1 MKPIEQVEDYFKAGL
16 KNVEYQNYDKAIN
29 DFSESIRLVPN
40 AETYYNRGFVYC
52 KIEKYDKA
60 IDDYTKAIKLK
71 SDLVEAYNNRGCA
84 YFKYEK
90 HDRVIEYFTKAID
103 DFTEAIRLKHDFI
116 EAYINRG
123 CSYFKI
129 FVYDKAIDDYTE
141 AIKLKP
147 DIVEAYINRG
157 SLYLNNENYDKA
169 LEDFTEAIKLKPDAD
184 AYYRRS
190 ILYYNIKDHVKAN
203 NDYAKAKELNPAYA
217 EEPRYRNKVTGLFI
231 IHYSEAIKLNLDNN
245 VIPNETNDMKTKSNV
260 KPKTEIKLESTLS
273 TSEHSKTQI
282 QKNNQPNDEK
292 KFLEKKRLY
301 EYKKMKIFATSIFFL
316 MVVVFILSHI
326 FENQLTLL
334 SYIKAFSEAAMIGAL
349 ADWFAVVAL
358 FRKPLGFPYHT
369 AIIPNNKDKM
379 GESLGRLVQDNFL
392 TPENIMEE
400 FKNIDIAKEGIRLLR
415 EKKERLVQFVYRLIP
430 ELLDHIDKEE
440 VKNAIINKIQKIKF
454 TKVVSDIFELL
465 TKENRH
471 QDLLNLALDEI
482 QNLIFSNKNV
492 IINKI
497 RDYEIDP
504 GKWLPNFHIPKIA
517 AKWIADAIISFL
529 NNEFIDIKNDPF
541 HIIRKK
547 LNNIISK
554 AGKELKENKDL
565 QNNIDEK
572 IRSVILNKT
581 VSKYFDSMWLE
592 LKENIEEDLK
602 SKDSKIKSWIN
613 SGYDQFVEY
622 IEKNK
627 KLSKEIDEDVKEFIK
642 EILIE
647 EKDRIS
653 EMISKKVKDTPKQEI
668 SDLIESYVGK
678 DLQFIRINGTIVG
691 GLVGLLIFLI
701 TKIL

>member
-1 MKPIEQVEDYFKAGL
+1 MKTIEQAEDYFKAGL
-16 KNVEYQNYDKAIN
+16 RNLEYQNYDKAIN
-29 DFSESIRLVPN
+29 DFSESIRLIPNAEAYNNRGFVYYEIKKYDRAIKDYTEYIRLKPNANAFINRGCSYLYIEKYDEAIKDFTKSIRLKPYAEAYYNRALSYFNIKKYDEAIEDYTEAIRLNPDYAQAYYGRGSLYYNIEKYDEAIEDYTEAIRLEPN
-40 AETYYNRGFVYC
+40 AETYYDRGCSYLY
-52 KIEKYDKA
+52 IEKNDKA
-60 IDDYTKAIKLK
+60 K
-71 SDLVEAYNNRGCA
+71 E
-84 YFKYEK
+84 
-90 HDRVIEYFTKAID
+90 
-103 DFTEAIRLKHDFI
+103 DFTEAIRLKP
-116 EAYINRG
+116 
-123 CSYFKI
+123 
-129 FVYDKAIDDYTE
+129 DYTD
-141 AIKLKP
+141 ARNALK
-147 DIVEAYINRG
+147 DMETKKIVRNNPKVENKNEP
-157 SLYLNNENYDKA
+157 SL
-169 LEDFTEAIKLKPDAD
+169 T
-184 AYYRRS
+184 R
-190 ILYYNIKDHVKAN
+190 
-203 NDYAKAKELNPAYA
+203 
-217 EEPRYRNKVTGLFI
+217 
-231 IHYSEAIKLNLDNN
+231 
-245 VIPNETNDMKTKSNV
+245 
-260 KPKTEIKLESTLS
+260 
-273 TSEHSKTQI
+273 SEHTKTQVP
-282 QKNNQPNDEK
+282 KNNQTNDEK
-292 KFLEKKRLY
+292 EVLEKKRIY

-316 MVVVFILSHI
+316 MVVIFIVSHI
-326 FENQLTLL
+326 FENQLALL

-400 FKNIDIAKEGIRLLR
+400 FKNIDIVKEGIRLLR

-454 TKVVSDIFELL
+454 TKVISDIFELL

-482 QNLIFSNKNV
+482 QKLILSNKNV
-492 IINKI
+492 IISKI
-497 RDYEIDP
+497 REYEIDP
-504 GKWLPNFHIPKIA
+504 GWWFPNFHLPQTA
-517 AKWIADAIISFL
+517 AKWVADAIISFL
-529 NNEFIDIKNDPF
+529 NTEFIDIKNDPF

-547 LNNIISK
+547 LNNVISK

-592 LKENIEEDLK
+592 IKEHIEEDLK

-701 TKIL
+701 TKVL